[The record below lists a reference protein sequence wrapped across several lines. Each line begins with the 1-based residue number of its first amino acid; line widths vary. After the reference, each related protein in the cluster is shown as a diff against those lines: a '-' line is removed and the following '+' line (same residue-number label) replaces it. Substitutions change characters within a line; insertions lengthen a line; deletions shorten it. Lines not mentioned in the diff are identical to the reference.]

1 MNETIK
7 LFLRVLKDHSAYNA
21 YFENFFSYRRIDNQ
35 DKTKYWL
42 KWVERRLSN
51 FTTPKNYILGGAFTF
66 ASSNEGYD
74 FWHKILVDL
83 KQVYNE

>member
-21 YFENFFSYRRIDNQ
+21 YFENFFSYRRICNQ

-42 KWVERRLSN
+42 KWVEHRLSN
-51 FTTPKNYILGGAFTF
+51 FTTPKNYILGGAFEF
-66 ASSNEGYD
+66 GSSNEGYE
-74 FWHKILVDL
+74 FWYKILVDL
-83 KQVYNE
+83 RRVYNE